1 MKPSVRSGFV
11 AIAAATALV
20 VGIPGAAAAAVPS
33 APLAAAAQALPP
45 YATWIAD
52 VTAVADV
59 AEDYL
64 DARLP
69 DSSVRAAIVL
79 DIDNTSLETKY
90 KPGIT
95 SPAVAPILKLARQ
108 AEADGATIFFVTNR
122 PEILGWQT
130 EINLDSA
137 GYSYERIYM
146 RPWFDSRPAAELKT
160 AARTAIEGLG
170 YRIVANIGNSAT
182 DLSGGHAER
191 TFKLPD
197 YDGQLD

>member
-20 VGIPGAAAAAVPS
+20 VGVPGAAAAAVPS
-33 APLAAAAQALPP
+33 APLAAAAQALPS

-90 KPGIT
+90 SPGIT

-137 GYSYERIYM
+137 GYTYERIYM